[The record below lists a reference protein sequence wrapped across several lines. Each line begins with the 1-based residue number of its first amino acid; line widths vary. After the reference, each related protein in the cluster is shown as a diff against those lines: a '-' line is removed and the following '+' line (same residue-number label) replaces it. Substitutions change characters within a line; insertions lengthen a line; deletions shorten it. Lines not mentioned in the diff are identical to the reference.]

1 MSQDAV
7 QQSYRGVLC
16 LSCRQPIPLPSILI
30 EIDSR
35 LRGLIAGNA
44 EEPSTRVFS
53 LRCRSC
59 EREKPY
65 RINDI
70 VDFAGE
76 PKARVSRSQLLHPTE
91 GRTVRARAANG

>member
-1 MSQDAV
+1 MTQNDVS
-7 QQSYRGVLC
+7 QSYRGVRC
-16 LSCRQPIPLPSILI
+16 LSCLQPIPLPAILV

-35 LRGLIAGNA
+35 LRGLSVQHAD
-44 EEPSTRVFS
+44 EHSTRVFS
-53 LRCRSC
+53 LRCRAC

-65 RINDI
+65 RTSDI

-76 PKARVSRSQLLHPTE
+76 PKVRVSRSNMLNATA